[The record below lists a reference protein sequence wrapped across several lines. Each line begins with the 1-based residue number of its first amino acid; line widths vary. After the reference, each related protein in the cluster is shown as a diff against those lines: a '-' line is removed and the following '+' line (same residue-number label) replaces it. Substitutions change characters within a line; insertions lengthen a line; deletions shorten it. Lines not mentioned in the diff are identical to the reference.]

1 MAKTPQIAVIGSA
14 SIDLVTFADRFPKPG
29 ETILGQKLTLD
40 LGGKAHIRQWPQ
52 DRVGL
57 RC

>member
-14 SIDLVTFADRFPKPG
+14 NIDLVTFADRFPKPG

-40 LGGKAHIRQWPQ
+40 LGVKA
-52 DRVGL
+52 
-57 RC
+57 